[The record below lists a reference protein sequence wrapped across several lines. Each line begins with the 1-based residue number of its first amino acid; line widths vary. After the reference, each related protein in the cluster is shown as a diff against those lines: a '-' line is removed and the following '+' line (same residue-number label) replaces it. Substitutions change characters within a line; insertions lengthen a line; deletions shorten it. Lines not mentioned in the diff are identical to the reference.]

1 LEALHALRRDTANR
15 KGGAAMSND
24 KRKGG
29 RRRQFEP
36 LAAVKMIIYVPE
48 SMEQECIKAAKD
60 KVQELFNARKEAE
73 K

>member
-36 LAAVKMIIYVPE
+36 LAAVKLHIYVPE
-48 SMEQECIKAAKD
+48 GMEDEAIEAARAAIH
-60 KVQELFNARKEAE
+60 ELWKARKEG
-73 K
+73 KG